1 MTAPCHLLTTKTA
14 RNHPAAAATQSEL
27 YRRFLSQ
34 PDMNLP
40 AEYHRKNRF
49 PNDRYLLR
57 GREAHLEKSGTAAGQ
72 PHWSSLGPRIGEGTR
87 EREGGERRARARC
100 SYRKRKGREPE
111 SAAPSI
117 EFHAP
122 THAHAS
128 SRWPGSCVTSG
139 WAKRLRERRIQ
150 DRDEK
155 QVEVSKGGSRRKR
168 EAGVTLAAGRGRR
181 GVACRC
187 VGATR
192 AVVWWRRPAGCGAGR
207 GAAEKCGGFVSS
219 RLGSGNQSR
228 GGWMPDDVRARD
240 GRLRVGSEKKEGGK
254 RKHVGCP
261 SRTRNSL

>member
-1 MTAPCHLLTTKTA
+1 
-14 RNHPAAAATQSEL
+14 
-27 YRRFLSQ
+27 
-34 PDMNLP
+34 MNLP

-155 QVEVSKGGSRRKR
+155 QVEVSKGGSTRKR
-168 EAGVTLAAGRGRR
+168 EAGVTLAAAPPAWGCVPVRGSDARGCGGAGLPGAVRGVGRR
-181 GVACRC
+181 KN
-187 VGATR
+187 
-192 AVVWWRRPAGCGAGR
+192 AVD
-207 GAAEKCGGFVSS
+207 SS
-219 RLGSGNQSR
+219 RLAVSAR
-228 GGWMPDDVRARD
+228 GINREA
-240 GRLRVGSEKKEGGK
+240 GG
-254 RKHVGCP
+254 CLM
-261 SRTRNSL
+261 T